1 MLIDNI
7 HIEEF
12 FFQSWHDIRS
22 KTKKKQSETNG
33 EMAFSTTSLST
44 AEQEALG
51 IKSSNS
57 DEYHEESTE
66 FVPLSE
72 NQDFN
77 DRMSVTSLSEPG
89 SPAEQKVFV
98 KSDRKTK
105 KLKINNKHSLK
116 HTDSCY
122 FNCDLLAV
130 HEQRKVQIKEDY
142 LNFKKDYLRQKLKI
156 LKEQTEALKSIAKE
170 LSK

>member
-1 MLIDNI
+1 
-7 HIEEF
+7 
-12 FFQSWHDIRS
+12 
-22 KTKKKQSETNG
+22 
-33 EMAFSTTSLST
+33 MAFSTATLST

-51 IKSSNS
+51 IKSSIS
-57 DEYHEESTE
+57 DEYHKESTE

-77 DRMSVTSLSEPG
+77 DRMSVTSLSEPN
-89 SPAEQKVFV
+89 SPPEQKVFV
-98 KSDRKTK
+98 SERRTK
-105 KLKINNKHSLK
+105 KLKNKHSLK
-116 HTDSCY
+116 HPDNCY
-122 FNCDLLAV
+122 FNCELIAV